1 MYCSTKRCIMHHNV
15 MHQNRS
21 GLPFPNPV
29 SDFRRR
35 RRLGDAQVVGMRSG
49 GTLYI
54 LEAMS
59 RAFKIWIVIGS
70 CLGAAVLAFPQV
82 QDDPLDSLKVCA
94 ATQHLILEN
103 KFVRVID
110 DQIPVGVT
118 EPMHRHPHGV
128 VVYLSNYTNEQT
140 TQDGKKSVQ
149 DRKAGTASWSE
160 ATVHTVK
167 TIGATPSH
175 AIRIELKF

>member
-1 MYCSTKRCIMHHNV
+1 M
-15 MHQNRS
+15 
-21 GLPFPNPV
+21 G
-29 SDFRRR
+29 
-35 RRLGDAQVVGMRSG
+35 
-49 GTLYI
+49 I
-54 LEAMS
+54 LEAMR
-59 RAFKIWIVIGS
+59 RALKIWMPIAA
-70 CLGAAVLAFPQV
+70 CLGAAFLAFPQAASA
-82 QDDPLDSLKVCA
+82 PLDSLKVCA

-103 KFVRVID
+103 QFVRVID

-118 EPMHRHPHGV
+118 EPMHRHSHGV
-128 VVYLSNYTNEQT
+128 AVYLNTYTNEQT

-149 DRKAGTASWSE
+149 ERKAGTASWSE